1 LGGGD
6 VVLEQ
11 QRYGRIKE
19 TQIDKSY
26 INSGE
31 YRRKFDN
38 LTGNRKLDG
47 KIYTES
53 KAILNHRSG
62 TVYEDLTFFST
73 LDGTSKSNASFAETE
88 IRAGKD
94 EKSVIRKV
102 IPNDAMKEL
111 VKKSPPNT
119 VIAIHNHPGNS
130 LPSLSD
136 LRSAYA
142 NKYMFGLILAHSGEI
157 YKYTIT
163 NGFNENFA
171 DFLLGRIEKAIKSGD
186 TENTKKYIN
195 ELSAF
200 GVKLEVL

>member
-1 LGGGD
+1 M
-6 VVLEQ
+6 VLEQ

-26 INSGE
+26 INSVE

-38 LTGNRKLDG
+38 MTGDRKLDG

-53 KAILNHRSG
+53 KTILAHRSG
-62 TVYEDLTFFST
+62 TQYEDLTFIST
-73 LDGTSKSNASFAETE
+73 LDGTSKSNTSYAETE

-94 EKSVIRKV
+94 ENSVIRKV
-102 IPNDAMKEL
+102 IPTNAMKEL
-111 VKKSPPNT
+111 VKKSSPNT

-136 LRSAYA
+136 LRSAFA
-142 NKYMFGLILAHSGEI
+142 NRYKFGIILTHKGEV

-163 NGFNENFA
+163 DGFNENFA
-171 DFLLGRIEKAIKSGD
+171 DFLLGRIEKGIKSGNS
-186 TENTKKYIN
+186 EITKKYIN

-200 GVKLEVL
+200 GVILEVL